1 MITNSPLAFSNM
13 LETQRLD
20 PFGQYLPPSSELPD
34 SDDIPVD
41 KDWSWRLPPAKKVR
55 NEDQNWIPNV
65 LLMLLKSIWSDRTD
79 WFFGVDMGVY
89 HATGKNVRVPVVP
102 DGFLSVGVV
111 GRKNNKSRRSY
122 VLWEEDDIPP
132 ILALEVVSWSPGGEY
147 DDKKAIYA
155 KLGVLYY
162 VIYNPEFWRRDGH
175 QPLEIYK
182 LIGDSYH
189 LQAGEP
195 FWMPEI
201 GLGIGRCPEI
211 FTDSL
216 EEVLSWFDERG
227 DRYLRSEEKA
237 AQAQER
243 ADSLKMLSDRLLA
256 KLQEL
261 GIDPNDLD

>member
-1 MITNSPLAFSNM
+1 M
-13 LETQRLD
+13 LDTQRLNIASNSNR
-20 PFGQYLPPSSELPD
+20 QYLPPGSELLE

-41 KDWSWRLPPAKKVR
+41 

-65 LLMLLKSIWSDRTD
+65 LLMLLKNIWSNRND

-89 HATGKNVRVPVVP
+89 HATSKNARVPVVP
-102 DGFLSVGVV
+102 DGFLSLGVER
-111 GRKNNKSRRSY
+111 RKNNKSRRSY
-122 VLWEEDDIPP
+122 VVWEEQDIAP
-132 ILALEVVSWSPGGEY
+132 ILALEVVSWTPGGEY
-147 DDKKAIYA
+147 DDKQAIYA

-182 LIGDSYH
+182 LVGDSYQ
-189 LQAGEP
+189 LQIGEP

-211 FTDSL
+211 FTGSNQ
-216 EEVLSWFDERG
+216 EVLSWYDDRG
-227 DRYLRSEEKA
+227 DRYLRSEEKEIQANLA
-237 AQAQER
+237 ATQAQVEAIQARAEADLAQQR
-243 ADSLKMLSDRLLA
+243 ADKLLA

-261 GIDPNDLD
+261 GIDANSLE

>member
-1 MITNSPLAFSNM
+1 M

-20 PFGQYLPPSSELPD
+20 PSTQYLPPSSELPD

-41 KDWSWRLPPAKKVR
+41 

-65 LLMLLKSIWSDRTD
+65 LLILLKSMWGDLPGATLRERHD
-79 WFFGVDMGVY
+79 WFFGVDMGIY
-89 HATGKNVRVPVVP
+89 HTTGKNVRVPVVP
-102 DGFLSVGVV
+102 DGFLSLGVIS
-111 GRKNNKSRRSY
+111 RKNNKSRRSY
-122 VLWEEDDIPP
+122 VLWEEDNIPP
-132 ILALEVVSWSPGGEY
+132 ILTLEVVSWTPGGEY

-182 LIGDSYH
+182 LVNNSYQ
-189 LQAGEP
+189 LQIGEP

-216 EEVLSWFDERG
+216 EEVLSWFDDKG

-237 AQAQER
+237 IQAQQRADQAVEDVSQAEQKAAQAQ
-243 ADSLKMLSDRLLA
+243 AKADRLLA

-261 GIDPNDLD
+261 GIDTSDLD

>member
-1 MITNSPLAFSNM
+1 M

-20 PFGQYLPPSSELPD
+20 PSTQYLPPSSELPD

-41 KDWSWRLPPAKKVR
+41 

-65 LLMLLKSIWSDRTD
+65 LLMLLKSMWGNRHD
-79 WFFGVDMGVY
+79 WFFCVDMGIY
-89 HATGKNVRVPVVP
+89 HTTGKNVRVPVVP
-102 DGFLSVGVV
+102 DGFLSIGVI

-122 VLWEEDDIPP
+122 VLWEEGNIPP
-132 ILALEVVSWSPGGEY
+132 ILTLEVVSWTPGGEY

-162 VIYNPEFWRRDGH
+162 IVYNPEFWRRDGH

-182 LIGDSYH
+182 LVNNSYQ
-189 LQAGEP
+189 LQIGEP

-201 GLGIGRCPEI
+201 WLGIGRCPEI

-216 EEVLSWFDERG
+216 EEVLSWFDDKG

-237 AQAQER
+237 IQAQQRADQAQEDVSQAEQKAAQAQEK
-243 ADSLKMLSDRLLA
+243 ADQLLA
-256 KLQEL
+256 KLREL
-261 GIDPNDLD
+261 GIDTTDLD

>member
-1 MITNSPLAFSNM
+1 M

-20 PFGQYLPPSSELPD
+20 LSTQYLPPSSELPD

-41 KDWSWRLPPAKKVR
+41 
-55 NEDQNWIPNV
+55 NEDQSWIPNV
-65 LLMLLKSIWSDRTD
+65 LLMLLKSMWGDRHN

-89 HATGKNVRVPVVP
+89 HTTGKNVRVPVVP
-102 DGFLSVGVV
+102 DGFLSIGVV

-122 VLWEEDDIPP
+122 VLWEEDNIPP
-132 ILALEVVSWSPGGEY
+132 ILTLEVVSWTPGGEY
-147 DDKKAIYA
+147 DDKKEIYA

-182 LIGDSYH
+182 LVNNRYQ
-189 LQAGEP
+189 LQIGEP

-201 GLGIGRCPEI
+201 GLGIGRSPEI

-237 AQAQER
+237 TQAQQKADQAQKEAAQAQRETSQVQEK
-243 ADSLKMLSDRLLA
+243 ADRLLA

-261 GIDPNDLD
+261 GIDTTELE

>member
-1 MITNSPLAFSNM
+1 M
-13 LETQRLD
+13 LDTQRLD
-20 PFGQYLPPSSELPD
+20 ITSNSNRQYLPPGSELLD

-41 KDWSWRLPPAKKVR
+41 

-65 LLMLLKSIWSDRTD
+65 LLMLLKNIWRDRTD

-89 HATGKNVRVPVVP
+89 HATSINARVPVVP
-102 DGFLSVGVV
+102 DGFLSLGVER
-111 GRKNNKSRRSY
+111 RKNNKSRRSY
-122 VLWEEDDIPP
+122 VVWEERDVPP
-132 ILALEVVSWSPGGEY
+132 ILALEVVSWTPGGEY
-147 DDKKAIYA
+147 DDKQAIYA

-182 LIGDSYH
+182 LVGDSYQ
-189 LQAGEP
+189 LQIGEP

-211 FTDSL
+211 FSGSQ

-227 DRYLRSEEKA
+227 DRYLRAEEKEV
-237 AQAQER
+237 QARTEADR
-243 ADSLKMLSDRLLA
+243 ANQKVEKLLA

-261 GIDPNDLD
+261 GVDADSLE